1 MKKSVFVLLLIL
13 SLACLTQQYMFK
25 IPFGIKNRPMNE
37 ETRKAIQLRQRLLN
51 EMRNHGYKW
60 NFSKK
65 GLLTDAEKKEIINE
79 DLERLRSILSRDNMM
94 K

>member
-1 MKKSVFVLLLIL
+1 
-13 SLACLTQQYMFK
+13 MFK

-37 ETRKAIQLRQRLLN
+37 ETRKAFQLRQRLMD

-65 GLLTDAEKKEIINE
+65 EFWTEAEKKEIINE
-79 DLERLRSILSRDNMM
+79 YLGRLRSILSRDYMM